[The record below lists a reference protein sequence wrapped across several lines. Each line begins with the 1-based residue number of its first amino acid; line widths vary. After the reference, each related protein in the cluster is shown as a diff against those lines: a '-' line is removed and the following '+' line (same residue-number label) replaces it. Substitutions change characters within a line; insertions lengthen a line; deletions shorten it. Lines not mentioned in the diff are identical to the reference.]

1 MDHDTYKLQFSDL
14 ITSFPDYIHI
24 STDGSKDG
32 DRIASA
38 AVCRQSTMQCR
49 LPKFSSIFSAEM
61 QAIMLA
67 LDFIESSIHD
77 KFLILSDSL
86 SSLQAINNR
95 KFDSPVVQQVL
106 EKCHFLSTTDKIVSF
121 CWIPSHV
128 GISGNER
135 ADAAAT
141 SALNF
146 PVSDIK
152 IPYSDLKQR
161 INSHL
166 VNKWQMQ
173 WSNVVFNKLQPIKP
187 SIGDTKLKDIFK
199 RRDELVLH
207 RARLGHTYI
216 THCYLLKGED
226 QPECIPCQSPLTVEH
241 ILLHCIDF
249 SLIRPKYYSVNSLN
263 ELFSTVAPI
272 KIINFLKEIHLYNK
286 F

>member
-1 MDHDTYKLQFSDL
+1 
-14 ITSFPDYIHI
+14 
-24 STDGSKDG
+24 
-32 DRIASA
+32 
-38 AVCRQSTMQCR
+38 
-49 LPKFSSIFSAEM
+49 M

-77 KFLILSDSL
+77 KFLINSDSL

-152 IPYSDLKQR
+152 IPYLDLKQR

-173 WSNVVFNKLQPIKP
+173 WNNVVFNKLQPIKP
-187 SIGDTKLKDIFK
+187 SLGDTKLKDIFK

-272 KIINFLKEIHLYNK
+272 KMINFLKEINLYNNL
-286 F
+286 